1 MDPKIKAKFN
11 DAILQEAMT
20 RYAIAP
26 DQIHLLDGFESF
38 IYGFTRDNQDYIL
51 RLGHGDRRSVALIH
65 GEVDW
70 LNYLADGGA
79 TVARAILSQTGELVE
94 VVDDGQGGHWLA
106 TAFVKAPGR
115 PPQKEDWTPAF
126 AQRYGQMVGK
136 IHALSRHY
144 RLSNPAWKRPEWD
157 DPNMQEVE
165 QHLPASEA
173 LAVTKY
179 QELRAYLQR
188 LPKTQDSYGMVHFD
202 PHGGNFFVDETGQL
216 TLFDFD
222 DCGYCWFAYD
232 IAMVLFYRV
241 TGRDDAP
248 ALTAELMPPFLRG
261 YSQET
266 RLDPYWLAQLPF
278 FLKQREIDLYALI
291 HRSFDVANLTDPWC
305 LRFMQDRKRRIEQD
319 IPYIDY
325 DFSTLA
331 RYL

>member
-11 DAILQEAMT
+11 ETILQQAMQ

-26 DQIHLLDGFESF
+26 DQIQLLDGFESF
-38 IYGFTRDNQDYIL
+38 IYGFTHDNHDYIL
-51 RLGHGDRRSVALIH
+51 RLGHSDRRSVALIH

-79 TVARAILSQTGELVE
+79 TVARAVLSQNGDLVE
-94 VVDDGQGGHWLA
+94 QIVDGQGGHWLA

-115 PPQKEDWTPAF
+115 PPQKEDWTPDF
-126 AQRYGQMVGK
+126 AERYGRLLGK

-144 RLSNPAWKRPEWD
+144 RLTNPAWKRPEWD
-157 DPNMQEVE
+157 DPVMEDVQ

-173 LAVTKY
+173 VAAAQYQAVRT
-179 QELRAYLQR
+179 YLQS
-188 LPKTQDSYGMVHFD
+188 LPKTGDSYGMVHFD
-202 PHGGNFFVDETGQL
+202 AHGGNFFVDETGRL

-232 IAMVLFYRV
+232 IAMALFYRV
-241 TGRDDAP
+241 TGRDDAEK
-248 ALTAELMPPFLRG
+248 LTSEFMPPFLRG
-261 YSQET
+261 YCQET
-266 RLDPYWLAQLPF
+266 SLDPYWLIQLPF

-291 HRSFDVANLTDPWC
+291 HRSFDVEKLTDPWC
-305 LRFMQDRKRRIEQD
+305 LRFMHDRKRRIEQD
-319 IPYIDY
+319 VPYIDY
-325 DFSTLA
+325 DFATLA

>member
-11 DAILQEAMT
+11 DAIVQQAMT

-38 IYGFTRDNQDYIL
+38 IYGFTRDRHDYIL
-51 RLGHGDRRSVALIH
+51 RLGHSDRRSVALIH

-79 TVARAILSQTGELVE
+79 TVARAVLSQTGELVE
-94 VVDDGQGGHWLA
+94 QIEDGQGGHWLA

-126 AQRYGQMVGK
+126 AQRYGQLVGK

-144 RLSNPAWKRPEWD
+144 HLRNPAWKRPEWD
-157 DPNMQEVE
+157 DPLMEDGQA
-165 QHLPASEA
+165 HLPASEA
-173 LAVTKY
+173 VAAAKY
-179 QELRAYLQR
+179 REVRAYLQR
-188 LPKTQDSYGMVHFD
+188 LPKTSDSYGLVHFD

-232 IAMVLFYRV
+232 IAMALFYRV

-248 ALTAELMPPFLRG
+248 ALTAAFMPHFLRG
-261 YSQET
+261 YRAET
-266 RLDPYWLAQLPF
+266 TLDPYWVEQLPF
-278 FLKQREIDLYALI
+278 FLKQRELDLYALI
-291 HRSFDVANLTDPWC
+291 HRSFDIATLTDPWC
-305 LRFMQDRKRRIEQD
+305 LGFMRDRKQRIAQD
-319 IPYIDY
+319 MPYVEY
-325 DFSTLA
+325 DFSALA
-331 RYL
+331 GSL

>member
-11 DAILQEAMT
+11 DAILQQAMT

-38 IYGFTRDNQDYIL
+38 IYGFTRDNHDYIL
-51 RLGHGDRRSVALIH
+51 RLGHSDRRSVALIH

-70 LNYLADGGA
+70 LNYLANGGA
-79 TVARAILSQTGELVE
+79 TVARAVLSQQGKLVE
-94 VVDDGQGGHWLA
+94 LIADGQGGHWLA

-115 PPQKEDWTPAF
+115 PPQKEDWTSAF
-126 AQRYGQMVGK
+126 AQRYGQLVGK

-144 RLSNPAWKRPEWD
+144 CLTNPAWKRPEWD
-157 DPNMQEVE
+157 DPVMEDVP

-173 LAVTKY
+173 IAAAKY
-179 QELRAYLQR
+179 DELRTYLQS
-188 LPKTQDSYGMVHFD
+188 LPKTGDSYGMVHFD

-222 DCGYCWFAYD
+222 DCSYCWFVYD

-241 TGRDDAP
+241 TGRDNAA
-248 ALTAELMPPFLRG
+248 ALTDEFMPPFLRG

-266 RLDPYWLAQLPF
+266 RLDPDWLAQLPF

-305 LRFMQDRKRRIEQD
+305 LRFMRDRKRRIEQNV
-319 IPYIDY
+319 PYIDY
-325 DFSTLA
+325 DFASLA